1 MQTAYKFF
9 RPTVYK
15 LIFTAEWVAYILLRA
30 AGGRLTSLRQLMVAL
45 WPLLLLYC
53 LGCALVAW
61 SQRVN
66 RVANGRGLA
75 LLVVVMVALDQVSKT
90 AISMFVPPN
99 ATLPLVKG
107 WLHLAN
113 VHNVAG
119 SWLTP
124 VSVKPMLTLANIL
137 VLPLSVIVYRYYVS
151 SKRRSLWTDLAFLGI
166 FAGFASWICDVFLRG
181 YVVDFVQIPGLVT
194 LDFKDLFMSLDV
206 CVVIEVLDNPAISI
220 RWDGWRAEA
229 ESTHRLITNIAT
241 FAARDLRSWWAAIGL
256 TGKGR
261 DAPKD

>member
-66 RVANGRGLA
+66 RVASGRGLA
-75 LLVVVMVALDQVSKT
+75 LLVIVMVALDQVSKT

-113 VHNVAG
+113 VTA

-124 VSVKPMLTLANIL
+124 AWFKPVLILAFVLVVS
-137 VLPLSVIVYRYYVS
+137 LSVIVYRYYVS
-151 SKRRSLWTDLAFLGI
+151 SKRRSLWTDLVFLGI
-166 FAGFASWICDVFLRG
+166 FAGYVTRLCDVSLRG
-181 YVVDFVQIPGLVT
+181 YTLDFIQIPGLVT
-194 LDFKDLFMSLDV
+194 SDFGDLFLSLAA
-206 CVVIEVLDNPAISI
+206 CVVIEVLDNPAISR

-241 FAARDLRSWWAAIGL
+241 FAAEDLRSWWIAIGL
-256 TGKGR
+256 KGKGR